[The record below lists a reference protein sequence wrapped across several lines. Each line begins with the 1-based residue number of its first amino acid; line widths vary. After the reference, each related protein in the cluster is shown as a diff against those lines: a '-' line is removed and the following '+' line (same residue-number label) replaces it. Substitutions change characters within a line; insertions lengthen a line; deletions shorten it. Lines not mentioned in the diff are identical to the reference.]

1 MSVDVDVVQAMIK
14 DKTRRLR
21 EQVFYGSIVDDV
33 VIDVDLD
40 VDDQR
45 QDKASE

>member
-21 EQVFYGSIVDDV
+21 EQVFDGSIVDDV
-33 VIDVDLD
+33 VIDVDFDVDID
-40 VDDQR
+40 VDD
-45 QDKASE
+45 

>member
-1 MSVDVDVVQAMIK
+1 MIK

-21 EQVFYGSIVDDV
+21 EQVFYRYIVDDA

-40 VDDQR
+40 VDI
-45 QDKASE
+45 DKSDVEVDD